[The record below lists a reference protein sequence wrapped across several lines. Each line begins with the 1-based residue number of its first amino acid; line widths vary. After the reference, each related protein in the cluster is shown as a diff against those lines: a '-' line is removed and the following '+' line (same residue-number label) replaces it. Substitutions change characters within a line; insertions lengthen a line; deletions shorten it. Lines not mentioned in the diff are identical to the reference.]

1 MAVNQT
7 PTNSTLAA
15 IQGKVRRLTRTPST
29 DQMSDTELNQYINT
43 SILYDFPETLRLFN
57 LRTNLTFYTQP
68 NVAEYASNVTN
79 PDDPLYDFTNRYI
92 TIHPPVY
99 VAGIQIQMSQ
109 SQQEFFAF
117 WPKNEFI
124 TTVVQGDGVT
134 TTFTGAISNIPVLRN
149 LLNFTTVD
157 SLGNGMVLYDVPT
170 IGTSLTGTLFVSG
183 TNAAAGTINYI
194 TGAFSITFPSAPAA
208 NVPVRSQAY
217 SYVAGIPTIML
228 YYDGKFQF
236 RPVPDQPYKVEMEV
250 QAQPTQLLTSGDV
263 PMLSEWWQYISY
275 LAAKKIFEDR
285 QDPESIQALMPELK
299 NQERLILRRTLVQQ
313 SNQRAPTIYQAGS
326 GPYNWSNQYYG
337 NF

>member
-7 PTNSTLAA
+7 PTNSTLAT
-15 IQGKVRRLTRTPST
+15 IQNKVRRLTRSPSESQLST
-29 DQMSDTELNQYINT
+29 AELNQYINT

-57 LRTNLTFYTQP
+57 LRSNLTFYTQP

-79 PDDPLYDFTNRYI
+79 PDDPLYDFTNRFI

-124 TTVVQGDGVT
+124 TTVGMGDGTT
-134 TTFTGAISNIPVLRN
+134 TTFTGAVSNIPLLRN
-149 LLNFTTVD
+149 LVNFTTID
-157 SLGNGMVLYDVPT
+157 SLGNGMVLYDVPLAGET
-170 IGTSLTGTLFVSG
+170 ISGTLFVSG
-183 TNAAAGTINYI
+183 TNAPVGTINYI
-194 TGAFSITFPSAPAA
+194 TGSFSMTWPNPPAA
-208 NVPVRSQAY
+208 NTPVRSQSY
-217 SYVAGIPTIML
+217 SYIAGIPTIML
-228 YYDGKFQF
+228 FFDGKFQF
-236 RPVPDQPYKVEMEV
+236 RPVPDQSYKVEMEV
-250 QAQPTQLLTSGDV
+250 QMQPTQLLNTTDV
-263 PMLSEWWQYISY
+263 PILSEFWQFLAY
-275 LAAKKIFEDR
+275 LSAKKVFEDR
-285 QDPESIQALMPELK
+285 LDMDSVQLIMPELK